1 MIKAFNDILPPHDD
15 DISPSFKISCQT
27 LTGDVLSKVI
37 EFCTHYVTVEKMDE
51 IQRPFQS
58 NKLGQI
64 VKQDWYVKFVELDIQ
79 FLIRLVN
86 AANYLEINPLLNLTI
101 LATALSFD
109 GKSENEIR
117 KIFHL
122 PSRPKRKIFDNN
134 YYLVSM

>member
-1 MIKAFNDILPPHDD
+1 MIKAFNNILPPNDD
-15 DISPSFKISCQT
+15 DISPYFKISCQT
-27 LTGDVLSKVI
+27 LSGDVLNKVI

-58 NKLGQI
+58 NKLGYI
-64 VKQDWYVKFVELDIQ
+64 VKQEWYVKFVELDRQ

-86 AANYLEINPLLNLTI
+86 AAHYLEVSPLLDLTI
-101 LATALSFD
+101 LATALSVD
-109 GKSENEIR
+109 GESEDEIR

-122 PSRPKRKIFDNN
+122 PSRPKRKIFDKN